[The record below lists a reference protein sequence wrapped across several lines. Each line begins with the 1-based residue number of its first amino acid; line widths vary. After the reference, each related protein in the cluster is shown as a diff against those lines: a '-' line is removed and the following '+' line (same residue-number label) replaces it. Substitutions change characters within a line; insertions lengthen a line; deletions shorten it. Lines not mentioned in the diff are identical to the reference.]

1 MNSIIETVN
10 SVVGGLTSI
19 LLGLL
24 GLGIVANI
32 LFGANMFIGDVIGN
46 ISLIVSSL
54 GNRMAGLIRQS
65 SLFTYWVLVT
75 KPRSNIPVI
84 VNAYLNGTH

>member
-1 MNSIIETVN
+1 MNSIIETVH
-10 SVVGGLTSI
+10 SVVSGLTSI

-54 GNRMAGLIRQS
+54 GEQGLVGYYQ
-65 SLFTYWVLVT
+65 
-75 KPRSNIPVI
+75 
-84 VNAYLNGTH
+84 

>member
-54 GNRMAGLIRQS
+54 GEQGLVGLIVAIIIIHI
-65 SLFTYWVLVT
+65 LGIGD
-75 KPRSNIPVI
+75 K
-84 VNAYLNGTH
+84 AKK

>member
-19 LLGLL
+19 LLGVL

-54 GNRMAGLIRQS
+54 GEQGLVGLIVAIIIIHI
-65 SLFTYWVLVT
+65 LGIGD
-75 KPRSNIPVI
+75 K
-84 VNAYLNGTH
+84 AKK

>member
-1 MNSIIETVN
+1 MNSIIETVH

-46 ISLIVSSL
+46 ITGIVASLGGQGLVGLIVAIIIIHIL
-54 GNRMAGLIRQS
+54 GIGDKA
-65 SLFTYWVLVT
+65 
-75 KPRSNIPVI
+75 KK
-84 VNAYLNGTH
+84 

>member
-24 GLGIVANI
+24 GLGIVSNI
-32 LFGANMFIGDVIGN
+32 LFGLKYKTIGDVIGN

-54 GNRMAGLIRQS
+54 GEQGLVGLIVAIIIIHI
-65 SLFTYWVLVT
+65 LGIGD
-75 KPRSNIPVI
+75 K
-84 VNAYLNGTH
+84 AKK

>member
-54 GNRMAGLIRQS
+54 GEQGLVGLIVAIIIIHI
-65 SLFTYWVLVT
+65 LG
-75 KPRSNIPVI
+75 I
-84 VNAYLNGTH
+84 VDKAKK

>member
-1 MNSIIETVN
+1 MNSIIETVH
-10 SVVGGLTSI
+10 SVVSGLTSI

-46 ISLIVSSL
+46 ITGIVASLGEQGLVGLIVAIIIIHIL
-54 GNRMAGLIRQS
+54 GIGDKA
-65 SLFTYWVLVT
+65 
-75 KPRSNIPVI
+75 KK
-84 VNAYLNGTH
+84 

>member
-1 MNSIIETVN
+1 MNSIIETVH
-10 SVVGGLTSI
+10 SVVSGLTSI

-54 GNRMAGLIRQS
+54 GEQGLVGLIVAIIIIHI
-65 SLFTYWVLVT
+65 LGIGD
-75 KPRSNIPVI
+75 K
-84 VNAYLNGTH
+84 AKK

>member
-32 LFGANMFIGDVIGN
+32 LFGANMFIGDVSGN

-54 GNRMAGLIRQS
+54 GEQGLVGLIVAIIIIHI
-65 SLFTYWVLVT
+65 LGIGD
-75 KPRSNIPVI
+75 K
-84 VNAYLNGTH
+84 AKK

>member
-1 MNSIIETVN
+1 MNNIIETVN
-10 SVVGGLTSI
+10 SVVGGLTSV

-54 GNRMAGLIRQS
+54 GEQGIVGLI
-65 SLFTYWVLVT
+65 VA
-75 KPRSNIPVI
+75 IIVI
-84 VNAYLNGTH
+84 HILGIGSESKAKK

>member
-1 MNSIIETVN
+1 MNNIIETVN
-10 SVVGGLTSI
+10 SVVGGLTSV

-54 GNRMAGLIRQS
+54 GEQGIVGLI
-65 SLFTYWVLVT
+65 VA
-75 KPRSNIPVI
+75 IIVI
-84 VNAYLNGTH
+84 HILGIGNDSKAKK

>member
-1 MNSIIETVN
+1 MNSIIETVH

-46 ISLIVSSL
+46 ITGIVASLGEQGLVGLIVAIIIIHIL
-54 GNRMAGLIRQS
+54 GIGDKA
-65 SLFTYWVLVT
+65 
-75 KPRSNIPVI
+75 KK
-84 VNAYLNGTH
+84 

>member
-1 MNSIIETVN
+1 MNSILETVH

-46 ISLIVSSL
+46 ITGIVASLGEQGLVGLIVAIIIIHIL
-54 GNRMAGLIRQS
+54 GIGDKA
-65 SLFTYWVLVT
+65 
-75 KPRSNIPVI
+75 KK
-84 VNAYLNGTH
+84 

>member
-1 MNSIIETVN
+1 MNSIIETVH

-46 ISLIVSSL
+46 ITGIVASLGEQGLVGLIVAIIIIHIL
-54 GNRMAGLIRQS
+54 E
-65 SLFTYWVLVT
+65 
-75 KPRSNIPVI
+75 
-84 VNAYLNGTH
+84 

>member
-10 SVVGGLTSI
+10 SVVGGLTSM

-54 GNRMAGLIRQS
+54 GEQGLVGLIVAIIIIHI
-65 SLFTYWVLVT
+65 LGIGD
-75 KPRSNIPVI
+75 K
-84 VNAYLNGTH
+84 AKK

>member
-1 MNSIIETVN
+1 MNSIIETVH
-10 SVVGGLTSI
+10 SVVSGLTSI

-54 GNRMAGLIRQS
+54 GEQGLVGLIVAIILIR
-65 SLFTYWVLVT
+65 LLDI
-75 KPRSNIPVI
+75 K
-84 VNAYLNGTH
+84 

>member
-46 ISLIVSSL
+46 ISLIVSSSGEQGL
-54 GNRMAGLIRQS
+54 VGLIVAIIIIHI
-65 SLFTYWVLVT
+65 LGIGD
-75 KPRSNIPVI
+75 K
-84 VNAYLNGTH
+84 AKK

>member
-1 MNSIIETVN
+1 MNSIIETVH

-46 ISLIVSSL
+46 ITGIVASLGEQGLVGLIVAIIIIHIL
-54 GNRMAGLIRQS
+54 GIGDKS
-65 SLFTYWVLVT
+65 
-75 KPRSNIPVI
+75 KK
-84 VNAYLNGTH
+84 